1 MPGVNDLYRIPLALL
16 TDLYQLTMAYGYW
29 QQGTAEREAVFQL
42 TFRKMP
48 FGGGYAVAA
57 GLGPALEYLQQLR
70 FSEDDQAYLETLTG
84 RDGKRL
90 FPDAFISY
98 LGQMRFTCDV
108 DAIPEGTVVY
118 AHEPLV
124 RVTGPLIQAQL
135 VETALLNI
143 INFQTLIATK
153 AARVV
158 DAARGDQV
166 LEFGLRRAQGIDGGL
181 AASRA
186 AYLGGCHATSNV
198 LAGRLYGIPV
208 RGTHAH
214 SWVMAHSSE
223 LESFAAYAEA
233 LPNNCVFLVDTFD
246 TIQGVAHAI
255 QIGHQLRSQGHE
267 LVGIRLDSGDLADLS
282 QRARAMLDEAG
293 FPDASVVASND
304 LDETLIESLKHQGA
318 KINVWG
324 VGTKLV
330 TAYDQPALGGV
341 YKLSALRRG
350 TAAEGDTTRSSP
362 ATDGWDYKVKLSE
375 QPAKVS
381 VPGLLQVRRY
391 LDDKGTP
398 VGDVIYDSVTGCP
411 DTATLIDQMDAT
423 YRKTLSGNSVDLV
436 TPQLRAGQR
445 VSPAPTLVES
455 RELARTQVD
464 HLSAAHRRF
473 LNPHR
478 FPVGLESSLWQR
490 RHDLVLAARS

>member
-1 MPGVNDLYRIPLALL
+1 MPSVNDLYRIPLALL

-29 QQGTAEREAVFQL
+29 QQGTAAREAVFQL

-70 FSEDDQAYLETLTG
+70 FSEDDCAYLKTLTG

-90 FPDAFISY
+90 FPDAFIAD

-214 SWVMAHSSE
+214 SWVMAHATE

-233 LPNNCVFLVDTFD
+233 MPNNCVFLVDTFD

-255 QIGHQLRSQGHE
+255 EIGHRLREQGHE
-267 LVGIRLDSGDLADLS
+267 LAGIRLDSGDLADLS
-282 QRARAMLDEAG
+282 QKARAMLDEAG
-293 FPDASVVASND
+293 FPDAAVVASND
-304 LDETLIESLKHQGA
+304 LDEILIESLKHQGA

-341 YKLSALRRG
+341 YKLSALRHG
-350 TAAEGDTTRSSP
+350 E
-362 ATDGWDYKVKLSE
+362 GWDYKVKLSE

-391 LDDKGTP
+391 LDDHGTP
-398 VGDVIYDSVTGCP
+398 IGDVIYDSVTGCP

-423 YRKTLSGNSVDLV
+423 YRKTLSGTAIDLLE
-436 TPQLRAGQR
+436 PQLRGGQR
-445 VSPAPTLVES
+445 VSPAPSLAES
-455 RELARTQVD
+455 REHARTQVG

-490 RHDLVLAARS
+490 RHDLVLAARA

>member
-1 MPGVNDLYRIPLALL
+1 VTNASTLDDLYKIPLGLL

-29 QQGTAEREAVFQL
+29 REGKAERPAVFQL

-48 FGGGYAVAA
+48 FGGGYAIAG
-57 GLGPALEYLQQLR
+57 GLGPALDYLISLR
-70 FSEDDQAYLETLTG
+70 FSPDDRAFLATLKG
-84 RDGKRL
+84 GNDGRL
-90 FPDAFISY
+90 FPDDFIAY
-98 LGQMRFTCDV
+98 LADFRFTCDV

-135 VETALLNI
+135 VETALLNL
-143 INFQTLIATK
+143 INFQTLVATK

-158 DAARGDQV
+158 DAAKGDSV

-198 LAGRLYGIPV
+198 LAGRLHGIPV

-214 SWVMAHSSE
+214 SWVMAHDSE
-223 LESFAAYAEA
+223 LESFIAYADA
-233 LPNNCVFLVDTFD
+233 MPNNCVFLVDTYD
-246 TIQGVAHAI
+246 TIKGVEHAI
-255 QIGHQLRSQGHE
+255 TVGHRLREQGHE
-267 LVGIRLDSGDLADLS
+267 LAGIRLDSGDLADLS
-282 QRARAMLDEAG
+282 QRARAMLDAAG
-293 FPDASVVASND
+293 FPDAAVVASND

-341 YKLSALRRG
+341 YKLSALRNEAG
-350 TAAEGDTTRSSP
+350 NA
-362 ATDGWDYKVKLSE
+362 WDYKVKLSE

-381 VPGLLQVRRY
+381 VPGLLQVRRF
-391 LDDKGTP
+391 LDANGVP
-398 VGDVIYDSVTGCP
+398 VGDVIFDEGTGCP
-411 DTATLIDQMDAT
+411 ATATLIDQMDAT
-423 YRKTLSGNSVDLV
+423 FRKTLSGTFVDLLE
-436 TPQLRAGQR
+436 PQLRGGQR
-445 VSPAPTLVES
+445 VAAPPSLAAS
-455 RELARTQVD
+455 RDRTRQQVGN
-464 HLSAAHRRF
+464 LSAGHRRF
-473 LNPHR
+473 LNPQR
-478 FPVGLESSLWQR
+478 FPVGLESSLWQQR
-490 RHDLVLAARS
+490 NDLVLAARAEA